1 MDWYSSRYIASVDMA
16 RQYSYYSI
24 DLLNT
29 SISMESYL
37 LEHNPAAR
45 VRLPGAAA
53 VQPWIDAHELRR
65 ALGTQGA
72 PAIVDVRGL
81 CEFFSGPLGRLPTAI
96 NVPLP
101 QLPGCI
107 RELGHLRSARVVL
120 VSKTQAR
127 AARAAMRLRA
137 AGFRNVSILR
147 GGMEQW
153 NRLGYP
159 RLSAPSSRCR
169 F

>member
-1 MDWYSSRYIASVDMA
+1 
-16 RQYSYYSI
+16 
-24 DLLNT
+24 
-29 SISMESYL
+29 MESYL
-37 LEHNPAAR
+37 LEHEPAVR
-45 VRLPGAAA
+45 VRRRRAIT
-53 VQPWIDAHELRR
+53 VKPWTDAHELRR
-65 ALGTQGA
+65 ALDAAGA

-101 QLPGCI
+101 QLPACI
-107 RELGHLRSARVVL
+107 KELGYLRPAKVVV

-127 AARAAMRLRA
+127 AARAAKQLRA
-137 AGFRNVSILR
+137 AGFRDVSVLR

-159 RLSAPSSRCR
+159 RLSAPLSRNLS
-169 F
+169 

>member
-1 MDWYSSRYIASVDMA
+1 
-16 RQYSYYSI
+16 
-24 DLLNT
+24 
-29 SISMESYL
+29 MESYL
-37 LEHNPAAR
+37 LERDTAVRARLPAANI
-45 VRLPGAAA
+45 VK
-53 VQPWIDAHELRR
+53 PWIDAHELRR
-65 ALGTQGA
+65 ALEAEGA

-81 CEFFSGPLGRLPTAI
+81 CEFFSGPLGRLPAAI

-101 QLPGCI
+101 QLPDCI
-107 RELGHLRSARVVL
+107 GELGHLRPANIVV

-127 AARAAMRLRA
+127 AARAAMQLRA

-147 GGMEQW
+147 GGMAQW

-159 RLSAPSSRCR
+159 RLSAPLSRNL

>member
-1 MDWYSSRYIASVDMA
+1 
-16 RQYSYYSI
+16 
-24 DLLNT
+24 
-29 SISMESYL
+29 MESYL
-37 LEHNPAAR
+37 LEHNTAVR
-45 VRLPGAAA
+45 VRLPAAIS
-53 VQPWIDAHELRR
+53 VKPWIDARELRR
-65 ALGTQGA
+65 ALDAAGA

-81 CEFFSGPLGRLPTAI
+81 CEFFSGTLGRLPSAI

-101 QLPGCI
+101 LLPDCI
-107 RELGHLRSARVVL
+107 EELGPLRLASIVL

-127 AARAAMRLRA
+127 AARAAMQLRA

-159 RLSAPSSRCR
+159 RLNAPLSRSIL
-169 F
+169 

>member
-1 MDWYSSRYIASVDMA
+1 MKPWTDA
-16 RQYSYYSI
+16 R
-24 DLLNT
+24 
-29 SISMESYL
+29 
-37 LEHNPAAR
+37 
-45 VRLPGAAA
+45 
-53 VQPWIDAHELRR
+53 ELRR
-65 ALGTQGA
+65 ALDAEGA

-81 CEFFSGPLGRLPTAI
+81 YEFFSGPLGRLAAAI

-107 RELGHLRSARVVL
+107 KELGHLRSVSVVL

-127 AARAAMRLRA
+127 AARAAMQLRA
-137 AGFRNVSILR
+137 AGFGNVSVLR

-159 RLSAPSSRCR
+159 RLSAPLSRSTL
-169 F
+169 